1 MGSNP
6 EPSRRPY
13 LLRAM
18 HEWISDCGYSS
29 HIVVDALATG
39 VVVPAE
45 NIENDRIILNIDGNA
60 VRNLSLGN
68 EIIEFDTRFQGKHWH
83 VSVPLAAVQG
93 VYAKETGVG
102 MIFSDDDE
110 TDPQGP
116 NTPDQSK
123 TGSRPN
129 LKIVK

>member
-1 MGSNP
+1 MAKNA

-29 HIVVDALATG
+29 HIVVDALAPG

-45 NIENDRIILNIDGNA
+45 KIENGRIVLNIGANA

-68 EIIEFDTRFQGKHWH
+68 EIIEFDARFQGKEWH

-110 TDPQGP
+110 TDPRGP
-116 NTPDQSK
+116 DTPDQSK
-123 TGSRPN
+123 TDARPN